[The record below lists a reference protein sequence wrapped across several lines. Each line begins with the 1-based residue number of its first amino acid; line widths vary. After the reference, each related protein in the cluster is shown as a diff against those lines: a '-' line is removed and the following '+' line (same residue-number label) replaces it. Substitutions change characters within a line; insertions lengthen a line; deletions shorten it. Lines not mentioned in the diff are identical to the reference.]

1 MDMRLPVSARLPR
14 QPLGLIESYFAAR
27 RNVLEIIPE
36 AALYEDVIAG
46 RTGPQ
51 RWMMVMAP
59 KAIRRVLLEAV
70 EDYPKSEATKSIL
83 RPAIGNSMF
92 IAEGDEWRWQRRA
105 AAPAFAAR
113 KVSALIP
120 IMAAAADAAA
130 ERIGP
135 AAGKRAV
142 NVHDEMVAATLD
154 VIADVTF
161 GEQGVIDKTG
171 VTRSM
176 EVYIDQ
182 AARISFLDVLGLPD
196 WVPRPARTAAAAGL
210 AEMQAAADA
219 AIARRRRDGPRVVP
233 DLLDLMRGAKD
244 AETGREIGD
253 AELRENL
260 LTFIAAGHE
269 TTAVTLA
276 WALYLMAAHPE
287 MQDRAAA
294 EAASA
299 LDALRAGEPD
309 AAPFVR
315 QVVEETLRLYP
326 PGAFLSRTARAEDS
340 LAGAEVRPGDTV
352 MIPVYA
358 LHRHRKL
365 WSDPDAFFPDR
376 FADSRPQRY
385 SYLPF
390 SDGPRICIGA
400 RFALQEAV
408 VVLATLLSRF
418 RFTPVKGRAPKPVMI
433 LSLRPEGGVWLETS
447 PR

>member
-196 WVPRPARTAAAAGL
+196 WVP
-210 AEMQAAADA
+210 
-219 AIARRRRDGPRVVP
+219 
-233 DLLDLMRGAKD
+233 
-244 AETGREIGD
+244 
-253 AELRENL
+253 
-260 LTFIAAGHE
+260 
-269 TTAVTLA
+269 
-276 WALYLMAAHPE
+276 
-287 MQDRAAA
+287 
-294 EAASA
+294 
-299 LDALRAGEPD
+299 
-309 AAPFVR
+309 
-315 QVVEETLRLYP
+315 
-326 PGAFLSRTARAEDS
+326 
-340 LAGAEVRPGDTV
+340 
-352 MIPVYA
+352 
-358 LHRHRKL
+358 
-365 WSDPDAFFPDR
+365 
-376 FADSRPQRY
+376 
-385 SYLPF
+385 
-390 SDGPRICIGA
+390 
-400 RFALQEAV
+400 
-408 VVLATLLSRF
+408 
-418 RFTPVKGRAPKPVMI
+418 
-433 LSLRPEGGVWLETS
+433 
-447 PR
+447 